1 MALSPTK
8 YSDRPAAGTLD
19 GTEIIV
25 VSQVVSTVLSSV
37 RTTLA
42 AILTFFRT
50 TLGVWTKNQSV
61 TPVALTSGT
70 TVAIDAS
77 LSNNFKLTM
86 TGACKLSNPTNLTE
100 GMVLNFAIR
109 QDATGG
115 RVLTF
120 DTLYKWPA
128 GTAPT
133 WVTTASAKSFISA
146 YYDGAALLCNASPGG
161 YA

>member
-8 YSDRPAAGTLD
+8 YSERPAAGALD
-19 GTEIIV
+19 GTEIMV
-25 VSQVVSTVLSSV
+25 VSQIVSSVLTSV
-37 RTTLA
+37 RTTLS
-42 AILTFFRT
+42 AIQTFFRA

-61 TPVALTSGT
+61 TPFALTSGAA
-70 TVAIDAS
+70 VAIDAS
-77 LSNNFKLTM
+77 KSNNFKLTM

-100 GMVLNFAIR
+100 GMVLNFAID

-120 DTLYKWPA
+120 DTMFKWP
-128 GTAPT
+128 GGAPPAWT
-133 WVTTASAKSFISA
+133 TTASAKNFFSA
-146 YYDGAALLCNASPGG
+146 YYDGAILRCSGAAG

>member
-1 MALSPTK
+1 MAIKDSALPPAGSLS
-8 YSDRPAAGTLD
+8 GTDIL
-19 GTEIIV
+19 V
-25 VSQVVSTVLSSV
+25 VTQPVSSV
-37 RTTLA
+37 LTTVQTTLA
-42 AILTFFRT
+42 AIAIFFRT
-50 TLGVWTKNQSV
+50 LLGVWSKNQSV

-100 GMVLNFAIR
+100 GMVLNFAIT

-115 RVLTF
+115 RALTF
-120 DTLYKWPA
+120 DTMFKFPG
-128 GTAPT
+128 GTIPT
-133 WVTTASAKSFISA
+133 WVTTAGAKNFISA
-146 YYDGAALLCNASPGG
+146 YYDGAALRCSGGAG

>member
-1 MALSPTK
+1 MALKDSAA
-8 YSDRPAAGTLD
+8 PAAGALD
-19 GTEIIV
+19 GTEILV
-25 VSQVVSTVLSSV
+25 VSQVVSSVLTSV

-42 AILTFFRT
+42 AVQTFFRT

-61 TPVALTSGT
+61 TPFALTSGT

-77 LSNNFKLTM
+77 KSNNFKLTM

-100 GMVLNFAIR
+100 GMVLNFAID

-120 DTLYKWPA
+120 DTLFKPA
-128 GTAPT
+128 SGAWPT
-133 WVTTASAKSFISA
+133 WVTTANAKSFISG
-146 YYDGAALLCNASPGG
+146 YYDGAIIRCNAATG

>member
-1 MALSPTK
+1 MALSPTR
-8 YSDRPAAGTLD
+8 YSDRPAAGALD
-19 GTEIIV
+19 GTEIVV

-37 RTTLA
+37 RTTLGA
-42 AILTFFRT
+42 VLTFFRT

-61 TPVALTSGT
+61 TPFALTSGT
-70 TVAIDAS
+70 TVAVDAS

-100 GMVLNFAIR
+100 GMVLNFAID

-115 RVLTF
+115 RSLTF
-120 DTLYKWPA
+120 DTMFKWPG
-128 GTAPT
+128 GTVPT
-133 WVTTASAKSFISA
+133 WITTGSAKNFFSA
-146 YYDGAALLCNASPGG
+146 YYDGAVLRCSGAAG